1 MQNRT
6 FAAFFASAVAIAT
19 AAPVAAQQV
28 FGASG
33 YITVSMAGLGN
44 TTTVAGDSRIPI
56 LARDV
61 EYNPGSGTLHVRATG
76 RRGAVRQVDIDV
88 RQPRTGARFEF
99 GAQST
104 ATLRVHLED
113 GAELAAESGRG
124 FIGITT
130 LDEHHVVGTYEGTFA
145 HGAVP
150 VVIRGRFEAA
160 FPVARANGA
169 GGATAAPA
177 AGSTAGH

>member
-1 MQNRT
+1 MQNRN
-6 FAAFFASAVAIAT
+6 FAALFASALAIVS

-44 TTTVAGDSRIPI
+44 TTTVAGDSRLPV

-61 EYNPGSGTLHVRATG
+61 EHNAGAGTLHIRATG

-124 FIGITT
+124 FIAITT
-130 LDEHHVVGTYEGTFA
+130 MDEQHVVGTYEGTFA

-150 VVIRGRFEAA
+150 VVIRGRFEASFQPPRMNA
-160 FPVARANGA
+160 GA
-169 GGATAAPA
+169 ASAAPA
-177 AGSTAGH
+177 TR

>member
-1 MQNRT
+1 MQKRT
-6 FAAFFASAVAIAT
+6 FAAFFASAVAIAS

-33 YITVSMAGLGN
+33 FITVSMAGLGN
-44 TTTVAGDSRIPI
+44 TTTVAGDSRIPV

-61 EYNPGSGTLHVRATG
+61 QYNAGTGALLLRATG
-76 RRGAVRQVDIDV
+76 RRGAVRQLDIDV
-88 RQPRTGARFEF
+88 RQPHTGARFEF
-99 GAQST
+99 GPQAT

-124 FIGITT
+124 FIAITT
-130 LDEHHVVGTYEGTFA
+130 MDERHVVGTYEGTFA

-150 VVIRGRFEAA
+150 IVIRGRFEAN
-160 FPVARANGA
+160 FQQPRANGA
-169 GGATAAPA
+169 AGATQPA
-177 AGSTAGH
+177 HP